1 MALYEYSWLILLAP
15 LLSFAV
21 ILFGTRM
28 WDLATRGRIA
38 AEAVH
43 ESEAHT
49 EHAGHDESE
58 SDVELIHEKGPQG
71 EDLVFENREDPKV
84 PQLTMGAKL
93 SGYLSV
99 VIMGLACIYAWILI
113 LNASGLIS
121 VAPQLPTQGISLSQI
136 SYSWCQ
142 NIDATNNC
150 FGLGSYAIAFHLDR
164 LTI

>member
-43 ESEAHT
+43 ETEAHA
-49 EHAGHDESE
+49 EHDGHGESE
-58 SDVELIHEKGPQG
+58 SDVELMHEKGPRG

-84 PQLTMGAKL
+84 PELTMGAKL

-99 VIMGLACIYAWILI
+99 VVMGLACIYAWILM
-113 LNASGLIS
+113 LNADGLIS
-121 VAPQLPTQGISLSQI
+121 VAPPLPAQGISLTQI
-136 SYSWCQ
+136 SY
-142 NIDATNNC
+142 A
-150 FGLGSYAIAFHLDR
+150 
-164 LTI
+164 